1 MQTTAVTSTSLASVN
16 AVKPVFSPSTPEI
29 DQPGLPGPRVKTL
42 NRQLASCWQDDSELI
57 QRLKCEGKGLVA
69 SLAGAASGVVGPLL
83 RGAGKLT
90 GMLGWGVEAT
100 PETPAEQL
108 DNVEQGSAGN
118 CGAISVIKAM
128 QHNWGRKAAEV
139 RKAEDGTVQVKMRD
153 GYEVKLTPEQLEQA
167 RVSSRIGGDDARA
180 VEQAITLMAA
190 AAQRYAQEKGV
201 SYQEA
206 LAFLNGKRWP
216 DEVAGYFGVQARAV
230 DRSTLDGNGLAIV
243 STSTHAALVMR
254 TPDGSLIQDDHGMPV
269 DYTGEVVS
277 NGKETGQAQ
286 VAFVILDVGADEDEK
301 VKGIGLRRFL
311 GMLAAGLR
319 SVANGRPG
327 EGAPTGSNGQGPE
340 IAQVAESDA
349 VVQASEVVEA
359 AENGTTQDVQVAG
372 QQEARAAESYEQAGR
387 CELHADQAEAGAV
400 ELEQEAD
407 QLETGER
414 HQSVSRN
421 DRAQGLEVQM
431 RLTLGQ
437 IASCQKELGLVR
449 QRMTQVRSSLF
460 ELEAERD
467 RLANN
472 DFLGQ
477 LEEIER
483 LDNLNYYARNS
494 LVSDQETARK
504 LELELER
511 LLKLSQK
518 ADADYDQLSEE
529 SRAESR
535 GARLRQESAS
545 LRLEARNARQTAAGE
560 LSRPELRDLWS
571 TLADPDSL
579 VDAAERRT
587 EQVKVREYQAARG
600 IQANL
605 DFLSGYGGRL
615 ERTPVNGNTTAERAL
630 GRVQVAVSWLQP
642 DAREPRKGSP
652 K

>member
-1 MQTTAVTSTSLASVN
+1 MQTTVVTSASV
-16 AVKPVFSPSTPEI
+16 APIIASKPGLSSSTPELE
-29 DQPGLPGPRVKTL
+29 QPTLINPRLQAL
-42 NRQLASCWQDDSELI
+42 NRLLASCWRDDAELV
-57 QRLKCEGKGLVA
+57 QSLKCEGKGLVA
-69 SLAGAASGVVGPLL
+69 SLSGAASGVMGPLL

-90 GMLGWGVEAT
+90 GMLGWGVQE
-100 PETPAEQL
+100 PETPSEQL
-108 DNVEQGSAGN
+108 DNVEQGSVGN

-139 RKAEDGTVQVKMRD
+139 RKAEDGSVQVKMRD
-153 GYEVKLTPEQLEQA
+153 GYEVKLTPEQLAQA
-167 RVSSRIGGDDARA
+167 RLASRIGGDDPRA
-180 VEQAITLMAA
+180 VEQAVTLMAA

-201 SYQEA
+201 SYEEA
-206 LAFLNGKRWP
+206 LAFLNGNRWP
-216 DEVAGYFGVQARAV
+216 DEVAGYFGVQARSV

-243 STSTHAALVMR
+243 STSSHAALVMR

-277 NGKETGQAQ
+277 NGRDTGEAQ
-286 VAFVILDVGADEDEK
+286 VAFVIVDVGADEDEK

-372 QQEARAAESYEQAGR
+372 QHEAQAAESHEQAGR
-387 CELHADQAEAGAV
+387 CELHAEQAEAGAV
-400 ELEQEAD
+400 ELEQQAD
-407 QLETGER
+407 EVETGER
-414 HQSVSRN
+414 HQTFYRN
-421 DRAQGLEVQM
+421 DRVQGLEAQM

-449 QRMTQVRSSLF
+449 QRMSQVRTSLR

-467 RLANN
+467 RLANQ

-483 LDNLNYYARNS
+483 LDNLNYSARNS
-494 LVSDQETARK
+494 LIGDQETARK

-518 ADADYDQLSEE
+518 ADTDYDQLSDE
-529 SRAESR
+529 SKAESR
-535 GARLRQESAS
+535 GARLRLESAN

-560 LSRPELRDLWS
+560 LARPELRELWS
-571 TLADPDSL
+571 SLADPDGL

-587 EQVKVREYQAARG
+587 EQVKGREYQAARG
-600 IQANL
+600 IQTNL